1 MNHCPQRRTKCWSL
15 RIKHLF
21 HDMLDI
27 NFLILRT
34 YLADFVN
41 GLLDSLTMLVPVLPV
56 CWDPVWESPSLY
68 RSLKNSEQQRK
79 NYKLYYRPNNLMYG
93 LNTAL
98 LEPIQIP
105 ILVRTVFYWTF
116 TRCGNNFEFKT
127 ICQWYYQSSIEI
139 LNLQNKLKQSLDLR
153 Q

>member
-1 MNHCPQRRTKCWSL
+1 
-15 RIKHLF
+15 
-21 HDMLDI
+21 MLDI

-105 ILVRTVFYWTF
+105 ILVRTVFY
-116 TRCGNNFEFKT
+116 
-127 ICQWYYQSSIEI
+127 
-139 LNLQNKLKQSLDLR
+139 
-153 Q
+153 